1 MDIWSEVIGLA
12 VKLIIAV
19 AGVLVTT
26 YVIPWLK
33 EKKLYDTVKNAVQA
47 AEKLARTD
55 QIDGTTKKQYVIN
68 ALDAHGIT
76 VDKYIELLIESAV
89 EELDIFTGRG

>member
-1 MDIWSEVIGLA
+1 MDIWSEVVGLA

-55 QIDGTTKKQYVIN
+55 QINGTAKKQYVVN
-68 ALDAHGIT
+68 ALTAHGIT